1 MRAATSPA
9 AYTATHTASRRRGVP
24 LRAIVGTGAALALVA
39 AMALDTHVVRIGS
52 EQDVRAEAF
61 SPEAYGVEHFPRIQS
76 LVEERAV
83 DAAKLANAVAADKDA
98 AAKDYG
104 MAGGIGPIF
113 PVSFTGTVGEGRS
126 GIFDVAVPGLPEG
139 TRVRVQ
145 TGPAING
152 TELRDIPGDIAFGD
166 FTNQIEY
173 QNAGAAIND
182 AMKEAV
188 LAGLDRESLTGRQ
201 ISVTGAF
208 RMINPK
214 SWLVT
219 PVRLSVQ

>member
-1 MRAATSPA
+1 MMAFTSGAA
-9 AYTATHTASRRRGVP
+9 HTPSRSRGVP
-24 LRAIVGTGAALALVA
+24 LRAIIGTGAALALVA

-52 EQDVRAEAF
+52 EQDLRAAAF
-61 SPEAYGVEHFPRIQS
+61 SPQAFGLEHFPRIQS

-83 DAAKLANAVAADKDA
+83 DAAKLANAVTVDKNA
-98 AAKDYG
+98 AAKQYG
-104 MAGGIGPIF
+104 MGGGTGPIF
-113 PVSFTGTVGEGRS
+113 PVSFNGTVGEGRS
-126 GIFDVAVPGLPEG
+126 GIFDLAVPGLPEG

-152 TELRDIPGDIAFGD
+152 TELRDTPGDITFGN

-173 QNAGAAIND
+173 QNAGAAINN
-182 AMKEAV
+182 AMKESV
-188 LAGLDRESLTGRQ
+188 LASLDRESLTGHQ
-201 ISVTGAF
+201 ISVTGVF

-214 SWLVT
+214 NWLVT